1 MKGKHSA
8 VSYTSSAT
16 ASRFHQ
22 SQARIKLLVGP
33 VGSGSS
39 TACIFDFIM
48 RAVRQRPDP
57 SGVRRHTV
65 LVARNSYPKLKTTVA
80 KTIINWLP
88 EASGFELSGQ
98 APITGTFEQDL
109 PDGTRVKLDIILMAF
124 QDASKIE
131 EDLRSFEY
139 SSLWINEAKENHP
152 WLLKYGQ
159 QRLGRAPAKV
169 PDPDDPDPNGP
180 NPYPPLFN
188 GCDEPTI
195 ILDTNMYD
203 DDEWL
208 YDFFHVK
215 HIDNPNIVKFEQPG
229 ALLECDPEDEG
240 ARYFEYLDT
249 YLKEN
254 PQAENIRWLPGEY
267 DYYWNILET
276 SPETVWCDVLNRV
289 GSTQSGK
296 PVFSSYYYNDRV
308 QYKPYYIEPNPS
320 YPLLIGVDWGVRYS
334 AYVFCQFYNG
344 GLKILEELV
353 IKDLGLVQQ
362 MDDFVIPLVN
372 TKYSN
377 ISSRIA
383 IADPAGKARDPID
396 GIPQYTLLTT
406 RWGMPCKLAITN
418 SPSARIDAMKNLLR
432 REGGVEISSNIVMV
446 RKGFSGKYKFKEVR
460 GSVGAT
466 EMRYRDEPDKNE
478 FSHPMDALCYVA
490 LEVTSD
496 LTITDLENL
505 YSEDNSPLVLI

>member
-1 MKGKHSA
+1 MGKQQV
-8 VSYTSSAT
+8 VSYAASPT

-22 SQARIKLLVGP
+22 SEARIKLLVGP

-39 TACIFDFIM
+39 TACIFDFIL
-48 RAVRQRPDP
+48 RAIRQTPDP
-57 SGVRRHTV
+57 DGVRRHTV
-65 LVARNSYPKLKTTVA
+65 LIARNSYPKLKTTVK
-80 KTIINWLP
+80 KTLEHWIP
-88 EASGFELSGQ
+88 DAVGFELSGQ
-98 APITGTFEQDL
+98 APITGCIERPL
-109 PDGTRVKLDIILMAF
+109 GDGTSMKLDIILMAF

-159 QRLGRAPAKV
+159 QRLGRAPAKIS
-169 PDPDDPDPNGP
+169 DPSDPDPNGP

-195 ILDTNMYD
+195 LLDTNMYD

-208 YDFFHVK
+208 YDFFHIK
-215 HIDNPNIVKFEQPG
+215 HADNPNIVKFEQPP
-229 ALLECDPEDEG
+229 ALMECEVDDPEG
-240 ARYFEYLDT
+240 RYFAYLDT

-254 PQAENIRWLPGEY
+254 PDAENIRWLPAEY
-267 DYYWNILET
+267 NYYWNILET
-276 SPETVWCDVLNRV
+276 SPETVWTDVLNRV

-308 QYKPYYIEPNPS
+308 HYKPYFIKPNPS

-334 AYVFCQFYNG
+334 SYVFCQYYNG

-362 MDDFVIPLVN
+362 MDDFVVPILN
-372 TKYSN
+372 TKYIECTN
-377 ISSRIA
+377 RIS
-383 IADPAGKARDPID
+383 IADPAGRARDPID
-396 GIPQYTLLTT
+396 GIPQFTLLTS
-406 RWGMPCKLAITN
+406 RWGLPCRLAISN

-432 REGGVEISSNIVMV
+432 REGGLEMSSNITVI
-446 RKGFSGKYKFKEVR
+446 RKGFQGKYKFKEKR
-460 GSVGAT
+460 GLVGAT
-466 EMRYRDEPDKNE
+466 EMQYRDEPDKNE
-478 FSHPMDALCYVA
+478 YSHPMDAVCYVA
-490 LEVTSD
+490 LDVTSD
-496 LTITDLENL
+496 ATVDLMSND
-505 YSEDNSPLVLI
+505 YAQDDSPLVLV